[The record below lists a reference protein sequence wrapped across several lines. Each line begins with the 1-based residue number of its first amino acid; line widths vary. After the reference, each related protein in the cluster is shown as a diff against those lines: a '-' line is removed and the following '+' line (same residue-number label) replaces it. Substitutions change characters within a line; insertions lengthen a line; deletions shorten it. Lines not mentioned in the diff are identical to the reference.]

1 MDNFF
6 YLFIF
11 LLLLLGTRQWH
22 PRERR
27 PLSHMGILFFFFFY
41 TVFCCLFFVSTSILD
56 FSKWWNERYEVVPLS
71 FFFPSTFPSV
81 DFESKMAE
89 LFLMQYRP
97 MYSSVNYP
105 KTLDD
110 WAKCLSG
117 LKAFRSHLIELR
129 NKRKCYSLYLLKSRR
144 YGWQLW
150 GRFVCNPRARANPM
164 KWWHSEQLNM
174 AFTVRWR

>member
-1 MDNFF
+1 MAPERTTPVVTYGDLVFF
-6 YLFIF
+6 LIQFSVVCFSYRPQFLIF
-11 LLLLLGTRQWH
+11 PNG
-22 PRERR
+22 E
-27 PLSHMGILFFFFFY
+27 
-41 TVFCCLFFVSTSILD
+41 TSVT
-56 FSKWWNERYEVVPLS
+56 KS
-71 FFFPSTFPSV
+71 FHFLFFPSTFLSV

-144 YGWQLW
+144 YG
-150 GRFVCNPRARANPM
+150 
-164 KWWHSEQLNM
+164 
-174 AFTVRWR
+174 